1 VCALSPFGYTPRM
14 GSYIDSTDGLHH
26 ERGATLAL
34 NCPHC
39 DVLAHLTPIAVPTHA
54 ELLAH
59 RPKAVGCV
67 FRCDACQSPIFLRFP
82 IKNFGPQRIELG
94 SQFQEVERRDERFTF
109 THLPEDVELYFREAL
124 GCYSNN
130 LKQAFITM
138 CRRTMQAAQA
148 RMTETGKLWLL
159 DQLDDARKLADLD
172 EATYSELRK
181 VIAVTSISETQLP
194 QLDELQC
201 GALLEVMK
209 DLLYQTFVRKGRLQ
223 QAMSMRRFFADESTQ
238 GLRIGNEV

>member
-1 VCALSPFGYTPRM
+1 M
-14 GSYIDSTDGLHH
+14 GSYIDGSNGLHH
-26 ERGATLAL
+26 DRDATLAL

-39 DVLAHLTPIAVPTHA
+39 DVLAHITPIAVPTHA

-59 RPKAVGCV
+59 RPKVVGCV

-82 IKNFGPQRIELG
+82 IKSFGPQRIELG

-109 THLPEDVELYFREAL
+109 THLPEDVEIYFREAL
-124 GCYSNN
+124 GCYSSGH
-130 LKQAFITM
+130 KRAFIAM
-138 CRRTMQAAQA
+138 CRRTMQTAQA
-148 RMTETGKLWLL
+148 RMTEAGKLWLL
-159 DQLDDARKLADLD
+159 DQFSDARKLADLD
-172 EATYSELRK
+172 QTTYAELRK
-181 VIAVTSISETQLP
+181 VIAVGSSDETQLP

-201 GALLEVMK
+201 GALLEIMK

-238 GLRIGNEV
+238 GLRIGNDV